1 MQMKYFKKMK
11 GFYTVHDKVV
21 YKNGELI
28 YQCYYHKPLS
38 LEQEKEVR
46 RIAEEYY
53 KQLSKL

>member
-1 MQMKYFKKMK
+1 MKYFKKMK